1 MSWHNF
7 PALLLSFLGSELHL
21 KVGEW
26 RIFFARVRENCM
38 VIEPNVDHHPGKFP
52 YSSVI
57 LTPGFK
63 PNNNNP
69 PSGTKGQNYFSLIL
83 YYFILLSHSLRS
95 FPSLRSLV
103 PFALLTRSLRS
114 LISFPLFSILQGVT

>member
-26 RIFFARVRENCM
+26 RIFFFARVRENCM

-83 YYFILLSHSLRS
+83 YYFILLSHFAHL
-95 FPSLRSLV
+95 FPSLCSLV
-103 PFALLTRSLRS
+103 PFAHSFISLRS
-114 LISFPLFSILQGVT
+114 ILHGFM